1 MNRRIGALL
10 LALLLASGGPALA
23 ESAPGAEAAAAAEEA
38 ARETANA
45 EPGAAGEKAGEAAA
59 APETAAREARTKAAD
74 ISEHCTFNNKAG
86 GPRHMLNDGAYNRV
100 FETGPRNGVHSVEI
114 RVTEGEPM
122 GALYIQWAGDP
133 GPAAVQVPDGEDW
146 VTVATTDGSFF
157 ADYIPIPE
165 CTVCRVTGLNSP
177 RTQLRISELRVLTA
191 GTPPENI
198 QVWRKPEG
206 KVDMILLSG
215 HPDDE
220 LLWFGGILPTYA
232 GVRKKQVQVCI
243 LVPTLPRRR
252 LEELDGLWTCG
263 VRNYPVFGNFRD
275 FFTLSLSDQYERWD
289 KERVYKTVTG
299 WIRRFKPDVVITH
312 DLKGEYGHGAHRACA
327 DAVIQALADAP
338 NAKKYRESYREYGGW
353 KVPKVYIHLY
363 PESVIQFDWRIPL
376 EEFGGMTAF
385 EVAEAAFECHVSQRD
400 TEYTVEDSGPCDCSL
415 FGLYRS
421 LVGPDT
427 EHRDLFEN
435 LDSLVAD
442 ED

>member
-23 ESAPGAEAAAAAEEA
+23 EGAPGAEAAAAAEEA

-45 EPGAAGEKAGEAAA
+45 EPGEAGEKAGEAAA
-59 APETAAREARTKAAD
+59 APETAAREAGTKAAD

-177 RTQLRISELRVLTA
+177 HTQLRISELRVLTA

-220 LLWFGGILPTYA
+220 LLWFGGALPYYA
-232 GVRKKQVQVCI
+232 GELKKDV
-243 LVPTLPRRR
+243 LVICCAMTAELRR
-252 LEELDGLWTCG
+252 LELCDALWACG
-263 VRNYPVFGNFRD
+263 VRIHPIYMHRLD
-275 FFTLSLSDQYERWD
+275 FSDTNI
-289 KERVYKTVTG
+289 KTVLKKWHAEDEVKG
-299 WIRRFKPDVVITH
+299 WVIGYFRRFRPDVLLLH
-312 DLKGEYGHGAHRACA
+312 DVNGEYGHGIHKAASWLGTECA
-327 DAVIQALADAP
+327 RLAADPEADP
-338 NAKKYRESYREYGGW
+338 ASAAAYGTWQTKKIYVHLAEENQIRMDW
-353 KVPKVYIHLY
+353 KK
-363 PESVIQFDWRIPL
+363 PL
-376 EEFGGMTAF
+376 EAFGGKTGL
-385 EVAEAAFECHVSQRD
+385 EAAQDALSYHKSQVVHGWAIQD
-400 TEYTVEDSGPCDCSL
+400 GGDMDNAL
-415 FGLYRS
+415 FGLVYTS
-421 LVGPDT
+421 VGPDVEKNDFF
-427 EHRDLFEN
+427 EHIE
-435 LDSLVAD
+435 
-442 ED
+442 